1 MARQIKL
8 KYCIRHNREDA
19 GIRLRGESSGVA
31 TVEGERGMEGE
42 CRYQVVKGGGGTS
55 VKKFGNFSNLVL
67 GRPIKKSCKFGADLK
82 IARQL

>member
-42 CRYQVVKGGGGTS
+42 CRYQVVKGGGEQ
-55 VKKFGNFSNLVL
+55 
-67 GRPIKKSCKFGADLK
+67 A
-82 IARQL
+82 